1 MTKKPFNS
9 EEIKRLHE
17 IVGRKKKGQD
27 CTEEESAFIKQYF
40 KNEDANSHFYL
51 SVTLAFPQEFDEASN
66 EMDAYTNYPHLH
78 EKLSVEEEKETKT
91 ADQVISD
98 ITEVLSQWD
107 GKDLERIANQI
118 LSHPVKYIG
127 DSMFESD

>member
-1 MTKKPFNS
+1 MNKYAVHYQDADNDKNHIYFCRAENDTEAEQKCYEKYHDIMVIDVVEADEAPDVLF
-9 EEIKRLHE
+9 EDVKEIK
-17 IVGRKKKGQD
+17 
-27 CTEEESAFIKQYF
+27 TS
-40 KNEDANSHFYL
+40 
-51 SVTLAFPQEFDEASN
+51 
-66 EMDAYTNYPHLH
+66 
-78 EKLSVEEEKETKT
+78 
-91 ADQVISD
+91 DQVISD

>member
-1 MTKKPFNS
+1 MNKYAVHYQNSDNDKNHIYYCRAENDTEAEKKCY
-9 EEIKRLHE
+9 EKYHDIM
-17 IVGRKKKGQD
+17 
-27 CTEEESAFIKQYF
+27 
-40 KNEDANSHFYL
+40 
-51 SVTLAFPQEFDEASN
+51 VTDVVEADEAPDDLF
-66 EMDAYTNYPHLH
+66 EA
-78 EKLSVEEEKETKT
+78 EEKETKT

>member
-1 MTKKPFNS
+1 MTENN
-9 EEIKRLHE
+9 
-17 IVGRKKKGQD
+17 
-27 CTEEESAFIKQYF
+27 QYT
-40 KNEDANSHFYL
+40 D
-51 SVTLAFPQEFDEASN
+51 
-66 EMDAYTNYPHLH
+66 YPHLN
-78 EKLSVEEEKETKT
+78 EGESTKETKT

-127 DSMFESD
+127 DSMFEPQ